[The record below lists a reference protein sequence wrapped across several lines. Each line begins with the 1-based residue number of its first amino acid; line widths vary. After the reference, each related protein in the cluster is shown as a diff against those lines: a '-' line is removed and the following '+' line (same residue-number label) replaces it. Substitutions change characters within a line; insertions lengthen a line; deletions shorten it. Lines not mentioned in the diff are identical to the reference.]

1 MPMPSKF
8 TADRR
13 QRILEA
19 LTIGAPL
26 DVAAAIGGVERT
38 TLQKW
43 LQKGRAPGGPANFR
57 EFATQV
63 DEAEAHPKAR
73 ALGIIYKAMEDKPDL
88 AWKFIERRVSG
99 FAPPVAMPAVTHQP
113 VKIQLS
119 FHDGAAI
126 AIADRFIEGEAVEQD
141 ETAPATILELPAS
154 ARSSAS

>member
-1 MPMPSKF
+1 MPSKF
-8 TADRR
+8 TTDRR

-19 LTIGAPL
+19 LTIGAPQE
-26 DVAAAIGGVERT
+26 VAAAIAGISKSTLSDWLTRGRRQEKGPFADFVAQVE
-38 TLQKW
+38 
-43 LQKGRAPGGPANFR
+43 
-57 EFATQV
+57 
-63 DEAEAHPKAR
+63 EAEAHPKAR

-126 AIADRFIEGEAVEQD
+126 AIAEKFIEGEAVEQD